1 MVRDV
6 IALENVSKTYDGAG
20 APAVRGIDLEV
31 AAESLLA
38 LVGESGC
45 GKTTTLKMMNRLV
58 EPSAGRVTVAGEDV
72 RSLDPIVLRRRIG
85 YAFQGVGL
93 FPHLDV
99 AANVATVPRLLHW
112 TEREIAARVDE
123 LLEMVGL
130 PPAQFRGRYPRELS
144 GGEQQRVGVARA
156 LAARAKVLLM
166 DEPFGALDP
175 ITRDELQFE
184 LKTLQRALGLTVVL
198 VTHDV
203 TEALL
208 LADRIAVMKDGA
220 IVGHDTPRGLMAD
233 PHPYVRA
240 LMDMPRRH
248 AERVARVAGSA

>member
-1 MVRDV
+1 
-6 IALENVSKTYDGAG
+6 
-20 APAVRGIDLEV
+20 
-31 AAESLLA
+31 
-38 LVGESGC
+38 
-45 GKTTTLKMMNRLV
+45 
-58 EPSAGRVTVAGEDV
+58 
-72 RSLDPIVLRRRIG
+72 
-85 YAFQGVGL
+85 
-93 FPHLDV
+93 
-99 AANVATVPRLLHW
+99 
-112 TEREIAARVDE
+112 
-123 LLEMVGL
+123 
-130 PPAQFRGRYPRELS
+130 
-144 GGEQQRVGVARA
+144 VGVARA

-175 ITRDELQFE
+175 ITRDALQSE

-248 AERVARVAGSA
+248 AERIARVAA

>member
-123 LLEMVGL
+123 L
-130 PPAQFRGRYPRELS
+130 
-144 GGEQQRVGVARA
+144 
-156 LAARAKVLLM
+156 
-166 DEPFGALDP
+166 
-175 ITRDELQFE
+175 QFE

-220 IVGHDTPRGLMAD
+220 IVGHDTPGRLMAD

-248 AERVARVAGSA
+248 AERIARVAGSA